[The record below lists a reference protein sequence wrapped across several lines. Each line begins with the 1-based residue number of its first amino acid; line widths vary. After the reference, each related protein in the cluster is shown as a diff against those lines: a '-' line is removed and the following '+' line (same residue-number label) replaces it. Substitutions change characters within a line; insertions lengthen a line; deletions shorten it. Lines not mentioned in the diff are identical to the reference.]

1 MEFTDK
7 AVCITGASVGI
18 GYACALKFAENGA
31 NLILMDI
38 NGEKLKAVREQCLKM
53 TEKVSIYTC
62 DVSDEAAVK
71 AVFED
76 ALAKYGTVD
85 VLINNAAV
93 WRDSAKFIDAP
104 TELWQ
109 RYWNINVMGTV
120 FCTKAV
126 LPNMMRQ
133 RSGHIVNVA
142 SVAGVYGNG
151 SMSFYSATKGAI
163 ISMTKALAKEVA
175 KSGIQVNAVSPG
187 TVSDSSDADVDSFQP
202 NDMSHMGRT
211 GTDRENAE
219 LIYFLST
226 DRCLYLSG
234 QNVQIDG
241 VRHLI

>member
-1 MEFTDK
+1 MEFTNK
-7 AVCITGASVGI
+7 TVCITGASVGI
-18 GYACALKFAENGA
+18 GYACALKYAENGA
-31 NLILMDI
+31 NLILLDI
-38 NGEKLKAVREQCLKM
+38 NGEKLQQVSEQCRKM
-53 TEKVSIYTC
+53 NVRVDAYTC

-71 AVFED
+71 AVFDD
-76 ALAKYGTVD
+76 ALSKCGVID
-85 VLINNAAV
+85 VLVNNAAV

-120 FCTKAV
+120 YCTKAV
-126 LPNMMRQ
+126 LPAMTEQ
-133 RSGHIVNVA
+133 HSGHIVNVA
-142 SVAGVYGNG
+142 SVAGVYGNWC
-151 SMSFYSATKGAI
+151 MSFYSATKGAV
-163 ISMTKALAKEVA
+163 ISMTKALAKEVV

-187 TVSDSSDADVDSFQP
+187 TVSDSSDADIDSFQP

-226 DRCLYLSG
+226 DKCLYLSG
-234 QNVQIDG
+234 QNIQIDG